1 MYCNVVDLVV
11 VLHELDDD
19 PDVVAVV
26 LDGDDPHDVGGVLSV
41 GVGAVLVSKH
51 QARVSLVYLPS
62 QFIFTNHHTSIS
74 TSPLENYASKTLQL
88 PKNSR

>member
-1 MYCNVVDLVV
+1 MYCNVVNLVV

-51 QARVSLVYLPS
+51 QARVSLVNLPS
-62 QFIFTNHHTSIS
+62 QFIFTKQFINKS
-74 TSPLENYASKTLQL
+74 
-88 PKNSR
+88 

>member
-26 LDGDDPHDVGGVLSV
+26 LDGDDPHDVGGVLGV
-41 GVGAVLVSKH
+41 RVGAVLVGQH
-51 QARVSLVYLPS
+51 QARVSLVNLDTASYNPL
-62 QFIFTNHHTSIS
+62 NSI
-74 TSPLENYASKTLQL
+74 TMI
-88 PKNSR
+88 

>member
-1 MYCNVVDLVV
+1 MQKYFKIIKKKYLYCNVVDLVV

-41 GVGAVLVSKH
+41 GVGAVLVSQH
-51 QARVSLVYLPS
+51 QARVSLVNLSRNYL
-62 QFIFTNHHTSIS
+62 
-74 TSPLENYASKTLQL
+74 L
-88 PKNSR
+88 